1 MSSRLPTIKLHR
13 SPEGFEYAQV
23 QGTDILIQYGAH
35 EAGEWRQPAS
45 NDYQILILL
54 GAKCEVELSSQT
66 GRGKT
71 NRRKISGSCICTVE
85 KQTALAVRWVG
96 PSAFAALSVPE
107 NFVARNGGTAAM
119 TGVAI
124 ESASKYTSANGDIS
138 DFNEKLTKFCRDP
151 MRLSPDQVHGWGLI
165 QASQI
170 IMARSRPPLGKKTRV
185 LSDEQLEKINQYIEA
200 NLPNAI
206 SVETLARVAGVGKD
220 QFARLFKQTKGR
232 PPYHHVLRFRATRA
246 QELIEEGKLSRSEIA
261 ERTGFSDQNHM
272 KKTIRRLFGKSPKIR
287 FCPEN
292 NTGASDTGVE
302 KQGTLMG
309 TL

>member
-1 MSSRLPTIKLHR
+1 
-13 SPEGFEYAQV
+13 
-23 QGTDILIQYGAH
+23 
-35 EAGEWRQPAS
+35 
-45 NDYQILILL
+45 
-54 GAKCEVELSSQT
+54 
-66 GRGKT
+66 
-71 NRRKISGSCICTVE
+71 VE
-85 KQTALAVRWVG
+85 KQTALAVRWMG
-96 PSAFAALSVPE
+96 PAAFALLSVSE
-107 NFVARNGGTAAM
+107 DFAARNGGTAAM

-124 ESASKYTSANGDIS
+124 ESASKYTSANGDIC
-138 DFNEKLTKFCRDP
+138 DFNERLAELCRDP
-151 MRLSPDQVHGWGLI
+151 MRRPSDQVHGWGLI

-185 LSDEQLEKINQYIEA
+185 LSDEQLEKINSYIEE

-220 QFARLFKQTKGR
+220 QFARLFKQTRGR
-232 PPYHHVLRFRATRA
+232 PPYHHVLRFRAMRA